1 MVVFNV
7 FTHNGKF
14 NINDVIDIMMDS
26 DGDSD
31 DNFDGNIDDDIEKSG
46 INDHLHL
53 KDPRSGIFY
62 LGS

>member
-1 MVVFNV
+1 
-7 FTHNGKF
+7 
-14 NINDVIDIMMDS
+14 MMDS